1 LTGLEDTIT
10 VNIKYKGVDQ
20 TFTGNVENVWLS
32 TRKFFDEL
40 VPSFEIANRLML
52 KVDLQKL
59 AKECEGIIAFSDEG
73 PSVLVP
79 RGKLTDNETL
89 SLWLLACYM
98 GFHLGKLKESTVSK
112 EELQSKL
119 GKSAKIASTRL
130 GELVK
135 TEAAVKT
142 ADEKYRITSL
152 GVFQIQKEILARIK
166 AKIGV

>member
-1 LTGLEDTIT
+1 MTNREDIII

-20 TFTGNVENVWLS
+20 TFTGNAENVWLS
-32 TRKFFDEL
+32 TREFFDEL

-73 PSVLVP
+73 PSVLVS
-79 RGKLTDNETL
+79 RGKMTDNETL
-89 SLWLLACYM
+89 SLWLLAYYM
-98 GFHLGKLKESTVSK
+98 GFHLGKLKEDAVSK

-135 TEAAVKT
+135 IEVAAKT
-142 ADEKYRITSL
+142 ADERYRITSL
-152 GVFQIQKEILARIK
+152 GVFQMQKEVLARIK
-166 AKIGV
+166 AKIGF

>member
-1 LTGLEDTIT
+1 
-10 VNIKYKGVDQ
+10 
-20 TFTGNVENVWLS
+20 
-32 TRKFFDEL
+32 
-40 VPSFEIANRLML
+40 
-52 KVDLQKL
+52 
-59 AKECEGIIAFSDEG
+59 
-73 PSVLVP
+73 
-79 RGKLTDNETL
+79 
-89 SLWLLACYM
+89 M

-152 GVFQIQKEILARIK
+152 GVFQLQKEILARIK

>member
-89 SLWLLACYM
+89 SLWLLA
-98 GFHLGKLKESTVSK
+98 
-112 EELQSKL
+112 
-119 GKSAKIASTRL
+119 
-130 GELVK
+130 
-135 TEAAVKT
+135 
-142 ADEKYRITSL
+142 D
-152 GVFQIQKEILARIK
+152 
-166 AKIGV
+166 

>member
-1 LTGLEDTIT
+1 MTGLEDTIT

-89 SLWLLACYM
+89 SLWLLAYYM

-152 GVFQIQKEILARIK
+152 GVFQLQKEILARIK